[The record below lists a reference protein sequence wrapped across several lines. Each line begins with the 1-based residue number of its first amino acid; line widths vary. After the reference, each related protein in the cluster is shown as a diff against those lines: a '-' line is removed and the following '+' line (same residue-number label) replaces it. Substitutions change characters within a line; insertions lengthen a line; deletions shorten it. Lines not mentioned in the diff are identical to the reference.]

1 MKKSEINS
9 TSHPVRVLVVDDE
22 ANQRSALSQMIALW
36 GYSTATAAHGREALQ
51 KLVDFPADV
60 IITDLNMPVMDGK
73 QLLEELQ
80 KDRSAPPAIMLTAF
94 GNIETAIETI
104 HDLGA
109 FWFVEKPVQ
118 PRALKL
124 IVERAIA
131 QRKLTTHTER
141 LERQLSS
148 QGILGEMVGESSS
161 MREVFSVLE
170 QAAPSK
176 ATILITGETG
186 SGKEVAARAIHELSS
201 RRSGPFFAINC
212 AALPESLIESELF
225 GHEKGAF
232 TGALEK
238 RAGCFELAQGGTLLL
253 DEIGEMPIATQAKLL
268 RVLEDQKVRRLGSSR
283 ETELDVRVLA
293 STNRDLKEAVQ
304 KGEFREDLYF
314 RLNVFEINLPPLRT
328 RQNDIFL
335 IAESLINSLNKKH
348 DCRVTDMAPAV
359 KDLFIR
365 HDWPGNVRELRN
377 ILERAVILAGEGTI
391 QTSHL
396 PVSFTGQTVTDPIQ
410 EGSSTLRP
418 GMTIEEAEKT
428 LIFLTLDYTKN
439 NRTRASE
446 ILGISTKTLFNK
458 LKQYGV
464 KSEGDEE

>member
-1 MKKSEINS
+1 M
-9 TSHPVRVLVVDDE
+9 LVVDDE
-22 ANQRSALSQMIALW
+22 GNQRSALSQMINLW
-36 GYSTATAAHGREALQ
+36 GYATATAAHGREALQ
-51 KLVDFPADV
+51 KLADFPADV

-73 QLLEELQ
+73 QFLEELQ
-80 KDRSAPPAIMLTAF
+80 KEPGAPPAIMLTAF

-109 FWFVEKPVQ
+109 FWFIEKPVQ
-118 PRALKL
+118 PKALKL

-131 QRKLTTHTER
+131 QRKLTAHTER

-148 QGILGEMVGESSS
+148 QGILGDMVGESSA

-186 SGKEVAARAIHELSS
+186 TGKEVAARAIHELSP
-201 RRSGPFFAINC
+201 RRAGPFLAINC

-253 DEIGEMPIATQAKLL
+253 DEIGEMPLSTQAKLL
-268 RVLEDQKVRRLGSSR
+268 RVLEDRKVRRLGSAR
-283 ETELDVRVLA
+283 EVELDVRVLA
-293 STNRDLKEAVQ
+293 STNKDLKEAAQ
-304 KGEFREDLYF
+304 KGDFREDLYF
-314 RLNVFEINLPPLRT
+314 RLNVFEVHLPPLRS
-328 RQNDIFL
+328 RQNDLFL
-335 IAESLINSLNKKH
+335 IAESLIRGLNKKH
-348 DCRVTDMAPAV
+348 ECKVTDLAPSV

-396 PVSFTGQTVTDPIQ
+396 PSGFAGQPITVTEDGQGPV
-410 EGSSTLRP
+410 LRP
-418 GMTIEEAEKT
+418 GMTVEEAERT
-428 LIFLTLDYTKN
+428 LIFLTLDHTGN
-439 NRTRASE
+439 NRTRAAE

-458 LKQYGV
+458 LKLYGV
-464 KSEGDEE
+464 RAEGDEE